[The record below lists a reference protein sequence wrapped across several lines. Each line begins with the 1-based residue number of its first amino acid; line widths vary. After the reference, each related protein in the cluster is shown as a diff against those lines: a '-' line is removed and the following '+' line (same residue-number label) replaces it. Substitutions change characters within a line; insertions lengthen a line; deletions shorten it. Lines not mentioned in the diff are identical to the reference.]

1 MVDVVRRKLLQGT
14 ALAGGLAAARSLFPA
29 PAIAQIAKGTGEVVV
44 YDGGGS
50 WGEAKRIAYFE
61 PFEKETGIKV
71 IAQPRTDTG
80 AVRASVLAGAPR
92 YDVTILPGG
101 KAPTFE
107 RDNLLLP
114 IDYGYFDKAD
124 LDSFSP
130 VKVGKFTVPA
140 IIYSLF
146 IAYDASKFTSNA
158 PNTWADV
165 WDAQKYAGR
174 RSLMAGTWASDGGT
188 FEAALMADGV
198 DPSKL
203 YPLDWDRAFKSL
215 SRVKPSIL
223 KWWNTG
229 AEAPQM
235 IIDKLITAGSAWNGR
250 VSAANEQGAK
260 IGYTWNQGMLQ
271 YDTWVVL
278 KGTKNA
284 DNAFKFLAFS
294 ARAENQAKFVQ
305 HILYA
310 PPNSR
315 AFEHVPSERAKLLPT
330 SPEAR
335 KLQFVQDYEFWNT
348 VSSNGKANNE
358 IAVAQWERWISG
370 VR

>member
-1 MVDVVRRKLLQGT
+1 MVDIVRRRLLQGT
-14 ALAGGLAAARSLFPA
+14 ALVGGLAATRSLFPA
-29 PAIAQIAKGTGEVVV
+29 PAVAQIPKSTGEVVV

-61 PFEKETGIKV
+61 PFERETGIKV

-80 AVRASVLAGAPR
+80 AARASVLAGAPR
-92 YDVTILPGG
+92 YDVMILPGG

-114 IDYGYFDKAD
+114 IDYGYFDKTD
-124 LDSFSP
+124 LESFNP
-130 VKVGKFTVPA
+130 IKVGKFTVPA
-140 IIYSLF
+140 IIYSLL
-146 IAYDASKFTSNA
+146 IAYDSSKFTSSA
-158 PNTWADV
+158 PTSWADV
-165 WDAQKYAGR
+165 WDVQKFTGR
-174 RSLMAGTWASDGGT
+174 RSLMAGIWASDGGT
-188 FEAALMADGV
+188 FEAALLADGV
-198 DPSKL
+198 EPSKL

-215 SRVKPSIL
+215 ARVKPNIV

-229 AEAPQM
+229 AEAPQL
-235 IIDKLITAGSAWNGR
+235 IIDKLVTAGSAWNGR

-271 YDTWVVL
+271 YDCWVVL
-278 KGTKNA
+278 KGAKNV

-315 AFEHVPSERAKLLPT
+315 AYEFVPPERAKLLPT
-330 SPEAR
+330 STEAR
-335 KLQFVQDYEFWNT
+335 KQQFVQDYEFWNAA
-348 VSSNGKANNE
+348 GAGGRANNQ
-358 IAVAQWERWISG
+358 IAVAEWERWISG
-370 VR
+370 AR